1 MGEQNERVKSI
12 YEGEQ
17 GYEFEKEYKKLGK
30 KITDVVIHKITGIKT
45 TIAISACRRII
56 RIGILIRTTPTPY
69 ETIFI
74 TGKHNRTIG

>member
-45 TIAISACRRII
+45 TDPEYWGLREVLNIDQVRV
-56 RIGILIRTTPTPY
+56 LN
-69 ETIFI
+69 
-74 TGKHNRTIG
+74 KMKQ